1 MKKLTI
7 LLILVA
13 LALTACGGKPKR
25 TPTPPP
31 PTDTPVP
38 PTPTPIP
45 RLPDGTYSTRV
56 TLEELTGA
64 GMDEYTACEN
74 AGTFDLV
81 LSGDRWDIIQDAA
94 PGCTVL
100 NPKFGG
106 SVMFF
111 SDRATFHD
119 DEPFGCKA
127 DYTYQWHF
135 TGATLR
141 FTSVDDTECAQRV
154 YFMSQHPWNKVK

>member
-1 MKKLTI
+1 MKKI
-7 LLILVA
+7 VISFIVVA
-13 LALTACGGKPKR
+13 LLVTACSSKPKH
-25 TPTPPP
+25 TPNMPP

-45 RLPDGTYSTRV
+45 RLPDGTYSTKV
-56 TLEELTGA
+56 TQQELTSA

-74 AGTFDLV
+74 AGTFELT
-81 LSGDRWDIIQDAA
+81 LSGARWDIIQDAA

-111 SDRATFHD
+111 SDRVTFHD
-119 DEPFGCKA
+119 DEPFGCNA
-127 DYTYQWHF
+127 DFTYKWGF
-135 TGATLR
+135 DGARVR
-141 FTSVDDTECAQRV
+141 FTSVDDADCEQRA
-154 YFMSQHPWNKVK
+154 YYMSTHPWVKK